1 MLVGDEAGTWS
12 SGDWS
17 WVESGGDAKVGDGE
31 VWVGGGVSNDM
42 TGLSR
47 SELCVVDGLVNSH
60 DSNWRASNSL
70 SGVDWWSG
78 G

>member
-1 MLVGDEAGTWS
+1 MSLACGPEPSMYVGQSLLRVLVGDEAGTWS

-47 SELCVVDGLVNSH
+47 SEL
-60 DSNWRASNSL
+60 
-70 SGVDWWSG
+70 
-78 G
+78 